1 MQGEGKEG
9 DAGERE
15 HREASGPGKDWGA
28 GRTEQ
33 YVAKRLGD
41 GRFAEIALGVLGEDQ
56 SW

>member
-1 MQGEGKEG
+1 MKEKKGMQ
-9 DAGERE
+9 AERE
-15 HREASGPGKDWGA
+15 HREASSPGTDWGA

-33 YVAKRLGD
+33 CVAKRLGD